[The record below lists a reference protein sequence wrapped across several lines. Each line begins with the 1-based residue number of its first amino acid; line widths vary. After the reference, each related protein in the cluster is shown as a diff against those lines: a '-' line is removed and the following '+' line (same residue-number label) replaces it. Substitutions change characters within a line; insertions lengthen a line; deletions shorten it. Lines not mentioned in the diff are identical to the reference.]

1 MAIALIQQFML
12 SNVTSNLNAYITRG
26 LFSEKQND
34 QYEKELDRLQMGRLL
49 KWMNMFFND
58 ETESNENKN
67 ENKNED
73 KNENKNEDK
82 NENNENDMTI
92 KQAYR
97 KELFSIY
104 KTISSDYKQY
114 ENWKRYNQSL
124 WVFRSYRSKHTNT
137 LAQKILSDLALFHEG
152 MNLFSKS

>member
-1 MAIALIQQFML
+1 MAIVLIQQFML

-26 LFSEKQND
+26 LFSDKQTD
-34 QYEKELDRLQMGRLL
+34 QYEKELDRLQMSRLL
-49 KWMNMFFND
+49 KWMDMFFND
-58 ETESNENKN
+58 SNEI
-67 ENKNED
+67 ENIHN
-73 KNENKNEDK
+73 
-82 NENNENDMTI
+82 NENNENNENTQNNEITI

-124 WVFRSYRSKHTNT
+124 WVFRSYRAKHTNS

>member
-26 LFSEKQND
+26 LFSDKQCD
-34 QYEKELDRLQMGRLL
+34 QYEKELDRLQMSRLL
-49 KWMNMFFND
+49 KWMDMFFNV
-58 ETESNENKN
+58 ESL
-67 ENKNED
+67 
-73 KNENKNEDK
+73 
-82 NENNENDMTI
+82 NENNENTQNNENEITI

-124 WVFRSYRSKHTNT
+124 WVFRSYRAKHTNS

>member
-1 MAIALIQQFML
+1 MSIALIQQFML

-26 LFSEKQND
+26 LFSDKQSD
-34 QYEKELDRLQMGRLL
+34 QYEKELDRLQMSRLL
-49 KWMNMFFND
+49 KWMDMFFND
-58 ETESNENKN
+58 SNEI
-67 ENKNED
+67 ENIQNT
-73 KNENKNEDK
+73 ENTEI
-82 NENNENDMTI
+82 TI

-124 WVFRSYRSKHTNT
+124 WVFRSYRSKHTNS

>member
-12 SNVTSNLNAYITRG
+12 SNVSSNLNAYITRG
-26 LFSEKQND
+26 LFSDKQCD
-34 QYEKELDRLQMGRLL
+34 QYEKELDRLQMSRLL
-49 KWMNMFFND
+49 KWMDMFFKDSNETDRND
-58 ETESNENKN
+58 EKN
-67 ENKNED
+67 EKIENEI
-73 KNENKNEDK
+73 
-82 NENNENDMTI
+82 TI

-124 WVFRSYRSKHTNT
+124 WVFRSYRAKHTNS

>member
-12 SNVTSNLNAYITRG
+12 SNVNSNLNAYFTRG
-26 LFSEKQND
+26 LFSDKQND
-34 QYEKELDRLQMGRLL
+34 NHEKELDRLQMTRLL
-49 KWMNMFFND
+49 KWMDMFFND
-58 ETESNENKN
+58 STDGEKN
-67 ENKNED
+67 ENSD
-73 KNENKNEDK
+73 I
-82 NENNENDMTI
+82 TI

-124 WVFRSYRSKHTNT
+124 WVFRSYRAKHTNS

>member
-26 LFSEKQND
+26 LFSDKQCD
-34 QYEKELDRLQMGRLL
+34 QYEKELDRLQMSRLL
-49 KWMNMFFND
+49 KWMDMFFND
-58 ETESNENKN
+58 ETENKN
-67 ENKNED
+67 ENKA
-73 KNENKNEDK
+73 
-82 NENNENDMTI
+82 ENNEMTI

-124 WVFRSYRSKHTNT
+124 WVFRSYRAKHTNS

>member
-1 MAIALIQQFML
+1 MAIALVQQFLL
-12 SNVTSNLNAYITRG
+12 SNVTSNLNAYFSRN
-26 LFSEKQND
+26 LFSDKKTD
-34 QYEKELDRLQMGRLL
+34 QYEKELDRLQMNRLL
-49 KWMNMFFND
+49 KWMDMFFND
-58 ETESNENKN
+58 STDDNK
-67 ENKNED
+67 ED
-73 KNENKNEDK
+73 KNDK
-82 NENNENDMTI
+82 NDKNDEDLTI

-104 KTISSDYKQY
+104 KTIYSDYKQY

-124 WVFRSYRSKHTNT
+124 WVFRSYRAKHTNS

>member
-1 MAIALIQQFML
+1 MSFALVQQVML

-26 LFSEKQND
+26 LFSDKQCD
-34 QYEKELDRLQMGRLL
+34 QYEKELDRLQMSRLL
-49 KWMNMFFND
+49 KWMDMFFQD
-58 ETESNENKN
+58 SNET
-67 ENKNED
+67 D
-73 KNENKNEDK
+73 KNDRNDR
-82 NENNENDMTI
+82 NENNENIDNNEITI

-124 WVFRSYRSKHTNT
+124 WVFRSYRAKHTNS

>member
-1 MAIALIQQFML
+1 MAIALIQQFLL
-12 SNVTSNLNAYITRG
+12 SNVSSNLNAYVTRG
-26 LFSEKQND
+26 LFTDKQCD
-34 QYEKELDRLQMGRLL
+34 QHEKELDRLQMSRLL
-49 KWMNMFFND
+49 KWMDMFFNV
-58 ETESNENKN
+58 ESV
-67 ENKNED
+67 
-73 KNENKNEDK
+73 
-82 NENNENDMTI
+82 NENNENMNNVNNEITI

-104 KTISSDYKQY
+104 KTIFSDYKQY

-124 WVFRSYRSKHTNT
+124 WMFCSYRSKHTNS

>member
-1 MAIALIQQFML
+1 MSIALIQQFML

-26 LFSEKQND
+26 LFSDKQSD
-34 QYEKELDRLQMGRLL
+34 QYEKELDRLQMSRLL
-49 KWMNMFFND
+49 KWMDMFFKDSNETDRND
-58 ETESNENKN
+58 E
-67 ENKNED
+67 
-73 KNENKNEDK
+73 K
-82 NENNENDMTI
+82 NENNENNEITI

-114 ENWKRYNQSL
+114 ENWKRYNHSL
-124 WVFRSYRSKHTNT
+124 WVLRSYRAKHTNS

>member
-26 LFSEKQND
+26 LFSDKQCD
-34 QYEKELDRLQMGRLL
+34 QYEKELDRLQMSRLL
-49 KWMNMFFND
+49 KWMDMFFND
-58 ETESNENKN
+58 ETENKAENKAD
-67 ENKNED
+67 NKA
-73 KNENKNEDK
+73 
-82 NENNENDMTI
+82 ENNEMTI

-124 WVFRSYRSKHTNT
+124 WVFRSYRAKHTNS

>member
-1 MAIALIQQFML
+1 MSFALIQQFML

-26 LFSEKQND
+26 LFSDKKSD
-34 QYEKELDRLQMGRLL
+34 QYEKELDRLQMSRLL
-49 KWMNMFFND
+49 KWMDMFFKDSNQTDKND
-58 ETESNENKN
+58 EKN
-67 ENKNED
+67 EKNE
-73 KNENKNEDK
+73 K
-82 NENNENDMTI
+82 NENNENNGNNDNNEITI

-124 WVFRSYRSKHTNT
+124 WVFRSYRAKHTNS

>member
-1 MAIALIQQFML
+1 MAIALVQQFLL
-12 SNVTSNLNAYITRG
+12 SNVTSNLNAYFSRN
-26 LFSEKQND
+26 LFSEKKSD
-34 QYEKELDRLQMGRLL
+34 HEKELDRLQMNRLL
-49 KWMNMFFND
+49 KWMDMFFND
-58 ETESNENKN
+58 STEENKN
-67 ENKNED
+67 DNKDD
-73 KNENKNEDK
+73 KNEKNEK
-82 NENNENDMTI
+82 NEKNDEQDLTI

-124 WVFRSYRSKHTNT
+124 WVFRSYRAKHTNS

>member
-26 LFSEKQND
+26 LFSDKQCD
-34 QYEKELDRLQMGRLL
+34 QYEKELDRLQMSRLL
-49 KWMNMFFND
+49 KWMDMFFND
-58 ETESNENKN
+58 ETENKAENKA
-67 ENKNED
+67 
-73 KNENKNEDK
+73 
-82 NENNENDMTI
+82 ENNEMTI

-124 WVFRSYRSKHTNT
+124 WVFRSYRAKHTNS

>member
-26 LFSEKQND
+26 LFSDKQCD
-34 QYEKELDRLQMGRLL
+34 QYEKELDRLQMSRLL
-49 KWMNMFFND
+49 KWMDMFFND
-58 ETESNENKN
+58 ETEN
-67 ENKNED
+67 
-73 KNENKNEDK
+73 K
-82 NENNENDMTI
+82 NENNEMTI

-124 WVFRSYRSKHTNT
+124 WVFRSYRAKHTNS

>member
-1 MAIALIQQFML
+1 MSFALVQQFML

-26 LFSEKQND
+26 LFSDKQCD
-34 QYEKELDRLQMGRLL
+34 QYEKELDRLQMSRLL
-49 KWMNMFFND
+49 KWMDMFFQD
-58 ETESNENKN
+58 SNET
-67 ENKNED
+67 D
-73 KNENKNEDK
+73 KNDRNDR
-82 NENNENDMTI
+82 NENNENIDNNEITI

-124 WVFRSYRSKHTNT
+124 WVFRSYRAKHTNS

>member
-1 MAIALIQQFML
+1 ML

-26 LFSEKQND
+26 LFSDKQCD
-34 QYEKELDRLQMGRLL
+34 QYEKELDRLQMSRLL
-49 KWMNMFFND
+49 KWMDMFFND
-58 ETESNENKN
+58 ETENKAENKAV
-67 ENKNED
+67 
-73 KNENKNEDK
+73 
-82 NENNENDMTI
+82 NNEMTI

-124 WVFRSYRSKHTNT
+124 WVFRSYRAKHTNS

>member
-26 LFSEKQND
+26 LFSDKQCD
-34 QYEKELDRLQMGRLL
+34 QYEKELDRLQMSRLL
-49 KWMNMFFND
+49 KWMDMFFND
-58 ETESNENKN
+58 ETENKN
-67 ENKNED
+67 ENKAD
-73 KNENKNEDK
+73 
-82 NENNENDMTI
+82 NNEMTI

-124 WVFRSYRSKHTNT
+124 WVFRSYRAKHTNS

>member
-12 SNVTSNLNAYITRG
+12 SNVSSNLNAYITRG
-26 LFSEKQND
+26 LFSDKQCD
-34 QYEKELDRLQMGRLL
+34 QYEKELDRLQMSRLL
-49 KWMNMFFND
+49 KWMDMFFKDSSETDRND
-58 ETESNENKN
+58 EKN
-67 ENKNED
+67 ENEI
-73 KNENKNEDK
+73 
-82 NENNENDMTI
+82 TI

-124 WVFRSYRSKHTNT
+124 WVFRSYRAKHTNS